1 MPKNIA
7 QVVKIAILISTPF
20 LFIITMIST
29 LLYLPPLCFS
39 QDSMLETLTDLGTHT
54 IGSVIDTQ
62 QDLKAVA
69 KFAATMVNM
78 FTAHQDVYWKL
89 VLYEEEYSLERIQVE
104 KQRLEVRQE
113 GMQKVAKEYAAEMR
127 ELRQANME
135 LKKKLEVRLVFIC

>member
-1 MPKNIA
+1 
-7 QVVKIAILISTPF
+7 
-20 LFIITMIST
+20 
-29 LLYLPPLCFS
+29 
-39 QDSMLETLTDLGTHT
+39 MLETLTDLGTHT